1 MSIVLARFYK
11 VILVLLIIG
20 FITVYSLTLIYY
32 TNEIN
37 ERDREII
44 SLKNRVREL
53 ESTKIMLTDEVRNLK
68 MKIDELSNYTANL
81 ESMNKILEN
90 RIMDLNRNIF
100 LLNSRIRQLERDNEI
115 LRGERENLL
124 NIVNLRVIKALD
136 QSYSQITL
144 KRNEN
149 TSFKYNLEYSGYL
162 YLVLTINES
171 YIDLKISV
179 EGIYINLTY
188 QYECRIRIDDKTGA
202 IILPVLPGYVEI
214 TITNLSFKTILIEK
228 LSITYIY

>member
-90 RIMDLNRNIF
+90 RIMDLNRNIS
-100 LLNSRIRQLERDNEI
+100 LLNSRIRQLERENEI

-124 NIVNLRVIKALD
+124 NIVNLRVIKVLD